1 MTATI
6 LSCILSAQLFLSAPL
21 SGDPTPAVLTFA
33 PQRQVQA
40 ERLWWGLIDPELSAW
55 FSRVPTE
62 ESDHTDEPV
71 RWDWSWRGF
80 LAALFNWAPVKEG
93 ACDAAHV

>member
-21 SGDPTPAVLTFA
+21 SSAPAPADLSLA
-33 PQRQVQA
+33 PQNQVQT
-40 ERLWWGLIDPELSAW
+40 ERLWWGLIDPELSVW

-62 ESDHTDEPV
+62 ESDNTDAPV

-80 LAALFNWAPVKEG
+80 LAALFDWAPVKED
-93 ACDAAHV
+93 ASDAAHL

>member
-21 SGDPTPAVLTFA
+21 SSGQVHADLSLVPHP
-33 PQRQVQA
+33 QVQA
-40 ERLWWGLIDPELSAW
+40 ERLWWGLIDPDLSAW
-55 FSRVPTE
+55 FSRIPME
-62 ESDHTDEPV
+62 ENEKTDEPV